1 MTNSAASSPS
11 PSLSPTSAN
20 LKAAAGEKRRLTEK
34 EKKANHLASE
44 KKRREHIRDQF
55 DRLSN
60 IVPGLE
66 GRARS
71 EGLSLE
77 ANGVEVPVDYKRWF
91 FDDDWEAQMEKSI
104 AGSKGGGS
112 SPGGRQGADTAC
124 DSGGPRRVPD
134 SHTFSGNGIS
144 HFAVGRQPAARQ
156 RPRQSRRPVG
166 GSGNHGRDR
175 IILQLTGQVI
185 S

>member
-1 MTNSAASSPS
+1 MDAMTNSAASSAS

-71 EGLSLE
+71 EGLVLQSTIEYIRKLMLARRELIQSLE
-77 ANGVEVPVDYKRWF
+77 ANGVEVPVDYKSSLEMLPRWF
-91 FDDDWEAQMEKSI
+91 FDDDWEAQMEKSTS
-104 AGSKGGGS
+104 GSKGGGS
-112 SPGGRQGADTAC
+112 SPGGSLQEG
-124 DSGGPRRVPD
+124 SEPPGP
-134 SHTFSGNGIS
+134 SI
-144 HFAVGRQPAARQ
+144 
-156 RPRQSRRPVG
+156 RP
-166 GSGNHGRDR
+166 
-175 IILQLTGQVI
+175 
-185 S
+185 

>member
-1 MTNSAASSPS
+1 MTNSAPSSPS

-71 EGLSLE
+71 EGLVLQSTIEYIRKLMLARRELIQNLE
-77 ANGVEVPVDYKRWF
+77 ANGVEVPVDHKRWF

-104 AGSKGGGS
+104 TGSKGGGS
-112 SPGGRQGADTAC
+112 SPGGSLQE
-124 DSGGPRRVPD
+124 
-134 SHTFSGNGIS
+134 
-144 HFAVGRQPAARQ
+144 GRTVQDLIP
-156 RPRQSRRPVG
+156 
-166 GSGNHGRDR
+166 NE
-175 IILQLTGQVI
+175 IEET
-185 S
+185 